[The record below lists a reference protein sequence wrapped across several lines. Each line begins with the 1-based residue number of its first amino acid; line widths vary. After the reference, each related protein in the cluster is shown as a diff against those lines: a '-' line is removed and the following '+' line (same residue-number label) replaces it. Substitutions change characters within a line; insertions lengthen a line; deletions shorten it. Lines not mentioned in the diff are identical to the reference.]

1 MCGGSR
7 FGPSSGGELLLL
19 VARAALATATERKS
33 ERSSAT
39 LNCRRPGRFGAS
51 GRRCRRSY
59 DEWDMSDRS
68 RVLLLRNSAQAESRG
83 SSLSV
88 GGTKRRRAGAGLVI
102 DTQRDRR
109 PTAE

>member
-33 ERSSAT
+33 QRSSAT

-51 GRRCRRSY
+51 GRRCRQSD
-59 DEWDMSDRS
+59 DEWDISDRS
-68 RVLLLRNSAQAESRG
+68 RVLLTAISAQTESRS

-88 GGTKRRRAGAGLVI
+88 GGTKRRRAEAGLVI
-102 DTQRDRR
+102 DTMRDER
-109 PTAE
+109 P